1 MSIENQLKWQAH
13 YNKLCKR
20 GQARASSRRQ
30 AKKLLSYTECHHI
43 KPKCMGGS
51 DEASNLVYLSAREHF
66 IAHQLLVKIY
76 PNYKRLVMA
85 LHRLMTDK
93 QGNKLNGKDYEWIRK
108 ANSKAR
114 LGRTK
119 NNDGGVRAMAEKLT
133 GRSKDEYE
141 YLQEKSLLMTGRTKE
156 NNAGMKSMA
165 EKLSGRTKD
174 DYEYLR
180 VSSEKMK
187 GRTKENDER
196 VKKMADTLT
205 GRTKETHPGVKRQS
219 EKMTG
224 RTKEN
229 HEGIKIKSEKQNKL
243 SLEHRLLLVKMRK
256 AGMTPKMIV
265 SYFNVHHQMKI
276 RYGLVVN
283 IYHTNK
289 HLVEG

>member
-1 MSIENQLKWQAH
+1 
-13 YNKLCKR
+13 
-20 GQARASSRRQ
+20 
-30 AKKLLSYTECHHI
+30 
-43 KPKCMGGS
+43 MGGS
-51 DEASNLVYLSAREHF
+51 DKAFNLVYLSAREHF

-76 PNYKRLVMA
+76 PNHKRLVMA

-93 QGNKLNGKDYEWIRK
+93 QGNRLNGTDYEWIRK

-119 NNDGGVRAMAEKLT
+119 DNDEGVRTMAEKLT

-180 VSSEKMK
+180 LTSEKLK
-187 GRTKENDER
+187 GRTKENDKS

-205 GRTKETHPGVKRQS
+205 GRTKKTHPGVKQHS

-229 HEGIKIKSEKQNKL
+229 HEGIKMKSEKQNKL
-243 SLEHRLLLVKMRK
+243 SLDQRLLLVKMRK

-265 SYFNVHHQMKI
+265 SYFNVHYHMDI

-283 IYHTNK
+283 VYHNNK